1 MFFTGMGKISLFS
14 YCHLFLRLTHF
25 CLLLLLPPSS
35 PGVTAL
41 SVLDKGRQAGNKQPL
56 CRPRREE
63 TDYVEV
69 DEDAR

>member
-1 MFFTGMGKISLFS
+1 MFSTGMGKISLFS
-14 YCHLFLRLTHF
+14 YCHLFLHLTHF
-25 CLLLLLPPSS
+25 CLPLLPPLS

-56 CRPRREE
+56 CHPRREE